1 MAFVKVVED
10 SEIYNFPI
18 LHLVH
23 FSSIFERK
31 MSSKS
36 PRLKHS
42 RARARQRRAAPP
54 RRPCRPRLSEV
65 AHLPQVPAPRD
76 TLESACHAPPRRSRA
91 YAHRAPSGP
100 PVRSRFPPPCAPYHD
115 SIFIVDVMSPQTTYL
130 SAARPPRVCA
140 TPIAAPARSTTSPCP
155 PTPSYLSYHLS
166 WSCDTLDASPRTHRY
181 SSCCLLSRPGCPRRR
196 SRAAAA
202 AAPPRRSPFHSV
214 SSHETSLG
222 EHPVAARPF
231 LADLHSRPRRNFG

>member
-1 MAFVKVVED
+1 MAFVKVVEG

-42 RARARQRRAAPP
+42 RARARRA
-54 RRPCRPRLSEV
+54 
-65 AHLPQVPAPRD
+65 PAPRCAAS
-76 TLESACHAPPRRSRA
+76 ESVPPAPFRGRTPSPGPRAPRHLGVRVPRA
-91 YAHRAPSGP
+91 SPPFAPYAHRAPSGP
-100 PVRSRFPPPCAPYHD
+100 PVRPRFPPPRVPYHD
-115 SIFIVDVMSPQTTYL
+115 GIFIIDVTSPQTTYL

-140 TPIAAPARSTTSPCP
+140 MPIVAPARSTAP
-155 PTPSYLSYHLS
+155 PWPPPPSYLSCPLS
-166 WSCDTLDASPRTHRY
+166 WSCDTLDASPRTHWY
-181 SSCCLLSRPGCPRRR
+181 SSCCLLSRSGCPRRR

-202 AAPPRRSPFHSV
+202 AAPPTGVLSILSPATKQV
-214 SSHETSLG
+214 
-222 EHPVAARPF
+222 
-231 LADLHSRPRRNFG
+231 